1 MFIVLLKYVKP
12 LSVVEDF
19 LKEHVDFLDKHY
31 KEGNFI
37 FSGRRDPRIG
47 GVILV
52 NLDNETTVQKVLEE
66 DPFYKNQIAEYE
78 LIKFTPTKYADKFSP
93 FINS

>member
-1 MFIVLLKYVKP
+1 MFIVLLEYVKP
-12 LSVVEDF
+12 LNVVEDF

-31 KEGNFI
+31 KGGDFI

-52 NLDNETTVQKVLEE
+52 NSNDEATVQEMLKE
-66 DPFYKNQIAEYE
+66 DPFYINKVAEYE
-78 LIKFTPTKYADKFSP
+78 LIKFTPTKYADEFSP
-93 FINS
+93 FVNS

>member
-1 MFIVLLKYVKP
+1 MFIILLKYVKP

-19 LKEHVDFLDKHY
+19 MQEHVDFLDRHY
-31 KEGNFI
+31 KGNDFI

-52 NLDNETTVQKVLEE
+52 NSDDEAAVQEILKE
-66 DPFYKNQIAEYE
+66 DPFYKNQVAEYE
-78 LIKFTPTKYADKFSP
+78 LIKFTPTKYADQFLP
-93 FINS
+93 FINN

>member
-12 LSVVEDF
+12 LSVVDDF
-19 LKEHVDFLDKHY
+19 IQEHVDFLDKHY
-31 KEGNFI
+31 KKGDFI

-52 NLDNETTVQKVLEE
+52 NSNDENAVKEIIKE
-66 DPFYKNQIAEYE
+66 DPFYKNQVADYE
-78 LIKFTPTKYADKFSP
+78 LIKFSPTKYDDKFSP

>member
-12 LSVVEDF
+12 LNVVENF
-19 LKEHVDFLDKHY
+19 LQEHVDFLDKHY
-31 KEGNFI
+31 KRNSFI

-52 NLDNETTVQKVLEE
+52 NSDDEVAVQEILME
-66 DPFYKNQIAEYE
+66 DPFYKHQVAEYE
-78 LIKFTPTKYADKFSP
+78 LIKFTPTKYADQFSP

>member
-19 LKEHVDFLDKHY
+19 LEEHADFLDKHY
-31 KEGNFI
+31 KGGNFI

-52 NLDNETTVQKVLEE
+52 NSDDEVTVQKILKE
-66 DPFYKNQIAEYE
+66 DPFYKNQVAEYE

-93 FINS
+93 FVNS

>member
-19 LKEHVDFLDKHY
+19 LKDHVDFLDKHY
-31 KEGNFI
+31 NEGNFI

-52 NLDNETTVQKVLEE
+52 HSDHEATVQEILKE
-66 DPFYKNQIAEYE
+66 DPFYINQVAEYE
-78 LIKFTPTKYADKFSP
+78 LIKFTPTKYDDRFSP
-93 FINS
+93 FING